1 MSELR
6 VESLSVNSGT
16 ERRAPRLENL
26 RLQLPSGGLTL
37 LIGRTGSGKST
48 LLHVLAGLEAPAQG
62 NVYYDHQPLWHKQ
75 RPNAALLRQN
85 GVVFQYPEHQLFA
98 RTGQMEFDYSLRPYH
113 LGIGDRQPRIA
124 EALDAVALPM
134 DVLGEFPLTLSGGQQ
149 RRLAIATTLAT
160 RPDWLLLDEPTA
172 GLDAQSSQALLAFL
186 LDYLTPTSRSA
197 VVATHDLETFLP
209 VATSIVFLRQ
219 GQVLAHYSVAEALRN
234 PEIFA
239 QAEVGYPTSL
249 QLRLALQ
256 ARGFSLPSDTGISA
270 QEMASAIAIALRSKH
285 DHSPQTSTSTSTA
298 CATQLGEGAPHTAR
312 EGHSDAAIDAAR
324 AATAATSPDRSGF
337 DVRAKWLFYVLLS
350 TGVFLQTH
358 WYGLLTATAA
368 TFVLMVVSKLDLR
381 NLLRTVR
388 PILYLMGVSVALA
401 GVHWQAQPPQPTQP
415 AHAAHPAVHPAG
427 ALLAGLGFSFSQATP
442 TLWQTWKFWLLLVLG
457 IWFSV
462 SSSQLEMRKGLE
474 QIFGGLAKLRF
485 PVAAFALAV
494 TLVLRF
500 LPLLSTEQARFAT
513 ITRSRGKSKTQP
525 GRLRL
530 RDLSAFTIPMLL
542 SLFRLGENLALAME
556 ARGCSRLPVS
566 QGTQATPPPQF
577 RRKDW
582 LLTSGGITLLLLLVA
597 VAHA

>member
-37 LIGRTGSGKST
+37 LVGRTGSGKST

-75 RPNAALLRQN
+75 RPNVALLRQN

-113 LGIGDRQPRIA
+113 LGISDRQRRVA

-219 GQVLAHYSVAEALRN
+219 GQVLAHYSIAEALRN

-256 ARGFSLPSDTGISA
+256 TRGFSLPSDEGISA
-270 QEMASAIAIALRSKH
+270 KEMASAIAIALRSKY
-285 DHSPQTSTSTSTA
+285 DNSPQTSTV
-298 CATQLGEGAPHTAR
+298 CAAQRGDASPNTAPHGDA
-312 EGHSDAAIDAAR
+312 HSDGAADAAQ
-324 AATAATSPDRSGF
+324 AASVVISSDRSGF

-368 TFVLMVVSKLDLR
+368 TFVLMMVSKLDLR

-401 GVHWQAQPPQPTQP
+401 GVHWQAQPVQP
-415 AHAAHPAVHPAG
+415 AHTAQPFG
-427 ALLAGLGFSFSQATP
+427 SLLAGLGFSFSQAMP

-457 IWFSV
+457 VWFSV
-462 SSSQLEMRKGLE
+462 STSQLEMRKGLE

-485 PVAAFALAV
+485 PVAALALAV

-513 ITRSRGKSKTQP
+513 ITRARGKSKTQP

-530 RDLSAFTIPMLL
+530 RDLPAFTTPMLL

-582 LLTSGGITLLLLLVA
+582 LLTSGGIALLLLLVA